1 MLRRPSRAD
10 WSSSTIS
17 SVALEALSVVCK
29 LINSNLDIP
38 QINSAVRENGLAA
51 FGRAAKEGQ
60 GVGNCGRSG
69 RRPVRARQ
77 DVAPQSLF
85 QSDWSRGALSR
96 KFKGFQLIASE

>member
-38 QINSAVRENGLAA
+38 QIDSAVRENGLAA
-51 FGRAAKEGQ
+51 FGRAAKSGQ
-60 GVGNCGRSG
+60 VVGIAAGQDGGRCGLDKMWPRNHSSNLTG
-69 RRPVRARQ
+69 RGGHCQGNLR
-77 DVAPQSLF
+77 DFS
-85 QSDWSRGALSR
+85 
-96 KFKGFQLIASE
+96 